1 MKVAPAEHHGQPSA
15 LGRKMPLA
23 ASSGSYP
30 ALNVFWTIV
39 EVFLWVIWLWIL
51 ITVVIDIFRSS
62 DLSGWGKAAWFLFV
76 LVIPLIGVLVYLIAR
91 GDSMHERTTRQA
103 QQEDAEL
110 RSYAQQAAGNPHP
123 TTADELEKL
132 ASLRDRGVISP
143 AEFDQ
148 AKARILGQGPA
159 ESRASA

>member
-1 MKVAPAEHHGQPSA
+1 M
-15 LGRKMPLA
+15 LLA
-23 ASSGSYP
+23 DSPGSYP

-39 EVFLWVIWLWIL
+39 EVFLWVLWFWIL
-51 ITVVIDIFRSS
+51 ITVVIDIFRSP
-62 DLSGWGKAAWFLFV
+62 DLPGWAKAGWFLFV

-91 GDSMHERTTRQA
+91 GDSMHERSMRRA

-110 RSYAQQAAGNPHP
+110 RSYVRQAAGNSHP

-132 ASLRDRGVISP
+132 ASLRDRGVITP

-148 AKARILGQGPA
+148 EKANLLRQGTGG
-159 ESRASA
+159 SRASA

>member
-1 MKVAPAEHHGQPSA
+1 
-15 LGRKMPLA
+15 MPLA
-23 ASSGSYP
+23 DSSGSYP
-30 ALNVFWTIV
+30 ALNIFWTIV
-39 EVFLWVIWLWIL
+39 EVFLWVIWFWIL

-62 DLSGWGKAAWFLFV
+62 DLSGWGKAGWFLFV
-76 LVIPLIGVLVYLIAR
+76 LIIPLIGVLVYLIAR
-91 GDSMHERTTRQA
+91 GASMHERATRRA

-110 RSYAQQAAGNPHP
+110 RSYIQQTAGNSHP

-143 AEFDQ
+143 AEFDRE
-148 AKARILGQGPA
+148 KARILAHGPA

>member
-1 MKVAPAEHHGQPSA
+1 MT
-15 LGRKMPLA
+15 LA

-30 ALNVFWTIV
+30 ALNIFWTFV
-39 EVFLWVIWLWIL
+39 EVFLWVIWFWIL
-51 ITVVIDIFRSS
+51 ITVVVDIFRSS

-76 LVIPLIGVLVYLIAR
+76 LIIPLIGVLVYLIAR
-91 GDSMHERTTRQA
+91 GASMHERATRRA

-110 RSYAQQAAGNPHP
+110 RSYIQQAAGDSHP
-123 TTADELEKL
+123 STADELEKL

-159 ESRASA
+159 QSRASA